1 MHGNPVSDF
10 VMSVDVHADGLP
22 LLVVQQMPEMP
33 VDLDQVGDGDESTGG
48 FDPLWGGAPLVDH
61 ADVCKSTFTPTTS
74 ELSADAH
81 TPFRPLST
89 LLEHGVDLP

>member
-1 MHGNPVSDF
+1 
-10 VMSVDVHADGLP
+10 
-22 LLVVQQMPEMP
+22 MPEMP
-33 VDLDQVGDGDESTGG
+33 VDLDQVGDGDESAGG
-48 FDPLWGGAPLVDH
+48 FDALWGGAPLVDH
-61 ADVCKSTFTPTTS
+61 VSVRNSGFTPATS